1 MRAVSERS
9 AMPAV
14 PPHLAQMFLALVAA
28 VAALF
33 VSAQSRLAGSTNAER
48 LRGTLAGAL
57 VVTVWLALPG
67 VLAARGVLG
76 DFSRMPP
83 PFMLMMLALLA
94 ATVALAFSPLGT
106 RLVEHAPVH
115 ALIGYQV
122 FRVPLEFWLH
132 AMHEQGAIPEQMTWS
147 GLNFDVVAG
156 ITALAVASMAW
167 RGQASRRWIAGW
179 NWLGFALLLNIA
191 WIAVTS
197 LPTPLRIFTSEP
209 ALTLP
214 ATFPYVW
221 LPAFLV
227 QSALFGHVL
236 VWRWLARN
244 H

>member
-1 MRAVSERS
+1 
-9 AMPAV
+9 MPEV
-14 PPHLAQMFLALVAA
+14 PAHLTQMFLALVAA
-28 VAALF
+28 LAALF

-57 VVTVWLALPG
+57 VVVVWLALPG

-83 PFMLMMLALLA
+83 PFLLMMLALFA
-94 ATVALAFSPLGT
+94 GTVGLAFSPLGT

-115 ALIGYQV
+115 TLIGYQV

-132 AMHEQGAIPEQMTWS
+132 AMHGQGALPEQLTWS
-147 GLNFDVVAG
+147 GFNFDVIAG
-156 ITALAVASMAW
+156 LTALVVASMAW
-167 RGQASRRWIAGW
+167 RGEASRRLIAAW
-179 NWLGFALLLNIA
+179 NWLGFALLLNVG
-191 WIAVTS
+191 WIAATS
-197 LPTPLRIFTSEP
+197 LPTPLRVFTSEP

-214 ATFPYVW
+214 ATFPWVW

-227 QSALFGHVL
+227 QSALLGHVL

-244 H
+244 R